1 MTMSKS
7 SRHSSAAPQR
17 GGAVTGAGN
26 GPAATK
32 ATGER
37 IAYQGEPGA
46 NSHLACREAYRDLDA
61 LACPTFEEVLH
72 AVRSGEARYAMIP
85 IENSVAGRVAD
96 IHHLLPDADLYI
108 VGEHFLRV
116 RHQLMAIP
124 GAGLNSIK
132 RVLSHTHAL
141 GQCRKKLSELGLVP
155 VPEADTAGS
164 ARVVAEAKDPEL
176 AAIASS
182 LAAEI
187 YGLDILASDVEDE
200 LHNTTRFVILAGEP
214 DDADPGSGPVITT
227 FIFRVRN
234 VPAALYK
241 ALGGF
246 ATNGVNMMKLESYQL
261 EGTFNATMFYSDIE
275 GHPADRLVRLA
286 LEELSFF
293 SSEVK
298 VLGTYPASPYR
309 AKAAHLA
316 ATGQIPVSRRGR

>member
-1 MTMSKS
+1 
-7 SRHSSAAPQR
+7 
-17 GGAVTGAGN
+17 
-26 GPAATK
+26 
-32 ATGER
+32 
-37 IAYQGEPGA
+37 
-46 NSHLACREAYRDLDA
+46 
-61 LACPTFEEVLH
+61 
-72 AVRSGEARYAMIP
+72 
-85 IENSVAGRVAD
+85 VAGRVAD
-96 IHHLLPDADLYI
+96 IHHLLPEADLYI
-108 VGEHFLRV
+108 VGEHFHRV

-124 GAGLNSIK
+124 GASLQSIK
-132 RVLSHTHAL
+132 RVLSHTQAL
-141 GQCRKKLSELGLVP
+141 GQCRKKLFDLGLTP
-155 VPEADTAGS
+155 VPEADTAGA
-164 ARVVAEAKDPEL
+164 ARMVAEAKDPEL

-187 YGLDILASDVEDE
+187 YGLDIIANDVEDE
-200 LHNTTRFVILAGEP
+200 LHNTTRFVTLAGEP
-214 DDADPGSGPVITT
+214 DDADPGSEPVITT

-246 ATNGVNMMKLESYQL
+246 ATNGVNMTKLESYQL

-275 GHPADRLVRLA
+275 GHPADRLVQLA